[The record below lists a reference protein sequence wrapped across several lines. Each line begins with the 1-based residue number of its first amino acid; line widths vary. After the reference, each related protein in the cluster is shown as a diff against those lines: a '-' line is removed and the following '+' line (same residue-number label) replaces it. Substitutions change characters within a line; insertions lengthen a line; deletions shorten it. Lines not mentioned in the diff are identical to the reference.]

1 MGVVGWYGSGGPWRL
16 LKVIEGGVYV
26 ETLWR
31 LLVNWET
38 RVRHVGGKAKNLTA
52 RESF

>member
-1 MGVVGWYGSGGPWRL
+1 MGVVGWYGSDGPWWL

-31 LLVNWET
+31 LLVDWEA
-38 RVRHVGGKAKNLTA
+38 RAWGMCVVRLRT
-52 RESF
+52 